1 VSVLARAAGVLGEL
15 VLRRREIDGQDA
27 VELLSNGVLLMDT
40 ADASTERELATRALD
55 DVGRDGL
62 HVVVGGLG
70 LGCTAAALLADPR
83 VTRVTVVE
91 IEATLVG
98 WARDGL
104 VPGGMALLDDDR
116 LAVVVG
122 DVAEVLPA
130 LALGSVDAVLLD
142 VDNGPGFLVHP
153 RNARVYSPELLG
165 GVAGALRPG
174 GCLVVWSADRSAE
187 LAAALSGAVGSC
199 RETLLTVHR
208 EGRDL
213 EYALYAACTPVA

>member
-1 VSVLARAAGVLGEL
+1 MSVLARAAGVLGEL
-15 VLRRREIDGQDA
+15 VLRRREIDGHDA

-55 DVGRDGL
+55 AVGRGGL
-62 HVVVGGLG
+62 HMVVGGLG

-83 VTRVTVVE
+83 VARVTVVE
-91 IEATLVG
+91 IEEVLVG

-104 VPGGMALLDDDR
+104 VPGGPDLLSDDR

-122 DVAEVLPA
+122 DVADVLPA
-130 LALGSVDAVLLD
+130 LARRLVDAVVLD

-165 GVAGALRPG
+165 AVAGTLRPG

-187 LAAALSGAVGSC
+187 LATALSGAVGAC
-199 RETLLTVHR
+199 DETLLTVHR
-208 EGRDL
+208 EGREL
-213 EYALYAACTPVA
+213 EYALYSACSPVV